1 MTPAKKPTAALS
13 SKKPDNHEN
22 RQMTRK
28 TRKFPFGIF
37 FLIWLLLI
45 GVCLIWYRLSI
56 REVSSGASEV
66 IFVISKGEPTGK
78 IISNLK
84 QKNLIRSITAAK
96 IYLYL
101 SGQTG
106 SLQAGSFRL
115 SPNMKLEEI
124 INQLQHGTLDV
135 WITIPEGWR
144 SEQIVDEIV
153 SRGLLTDIP
162 KSELYQQFRQHEGRL
177 FPDTYLFAK
186 DSSPN
191 LIIQKMTG
199 NFDTKTSSLTNEL
212 ITLASLVEREA
223 KHQQDRPIIAAVLQN
238 RLDIGMALQVDATL
252 QYAKAGLACVT
263 CATCD
268 TCVTS
273 SGDWWPSVTSTDKS
287 INSHYNTY
295 KYPGLPPG
303 PIANPG
309 LSSIEA
315 VLSPNKVD
323 YLYYVSEPDGT
334 THYAN
339 TLEEHND
346 NIRKFL
352 R

>member
-1 MTPAKKPTAALS
+1 MTPAKKPIAALS
-13 SKKPDNHEN
+13 SKKPKNHEN
-22 RQMTRK
+22 HEMTRK
-28 TRKFPFGIF
+28 TRSSF
-37 FLIWLLLI
+37 FFRLVLPVLLVLLVLLSL
-45 GVCLIWYRLSI
+45 GWYRLSLLPVAAGSP
-56 REVSSGASEV
+56 EQN
-66 IFVISKGEPTGK
+66 IFVVSKGEPTNK

-84 QKNLIRSITAAK
+84 QKNLIRSAAAAK

-115 SPNMKLEEI
+115 SPNMELAEI
-124 INQLQHGTLDV
+124 ISQLQHGTLDV
-135 WITIPEGWR
+135 WITVPEGWR

-153 SRGLLTDIP
+153 SQGLLTDIP
-162 KSELYQQFRQHEGRL
+162 KPKLYQQFRQSEGRL

-186 DSSPN
+186 DSSPD
-191 LIIQKMTG
+191 LIIQKMTV
-199 NFDTKTSSLTNEL
+199 NFDQKTSAFGLQPSSL
-212 ITLASLVEREA
+212 ILASLVEREA
-223 KHQQDRPIIAAVLQN
+223 KHPQDRPKIAAVLQN

-252 QYAKAGLACVT
+252 QYAKANSA
-263 CATCD
+263 
-268 TCVTS
+268 
-273 SGDWWPSVTSTDKS
+273 DWWPQITAADKS
-287 INSHYNTY
+287 INSPYNTY

-315 VLSPNKVD
+315 ALSSNEVD

-334 THYAN
+334 THYAV
-339 TLEEHND
+339 TLEEHNE

-352 R
+352 D

>member
-1 MTPAKKPTAALS
+1 
-13 SKKPDNHEN
+13 
-22 RQMTRK
+22 
-28 TRKFPFGIF
+28 
-37 FLIWLLLI
+37 
-45 GVCLIWYRLSI
+45 
-56 REVSSGASEV
+56 
-66 IFVISKGEPTGK
+66 
-78 IISNLK
+78 
-84 QKNLIRSITAAK
+84 
-96 IYLYL
+96 
-101 SGQTG
+101 
-106 SLQAGSFRL
+106 
-115 SPNMKLEEI
+115 
-124 INQLQHGTLDV
+124 
-135 WITIPEGWR
+135 
-144 SEQIVDEIV
+144 
-153 SRGLLTDIP
+153 
-162 KSELYQQFRQHEGRL
+162 
-177 FPDTYLFAK
+177 
-186 DSSPN
+186 
-191 LIIQKMTG
+191 MTG